1 MSPPFGVISRL
12 AVIALFACLGDDDDT
27 TDEPTDPAVEPVPV
41 RSPTPGVAFVAARTA
56 RPCADPSARAND
68 PWKHR
73 KASKLDL
80 GPTIG
85 HRLVGGALGVGD
97 FDNNGHLDV
106 FVPGER
112 SSQLHLGRGAEEFQ
126 DVASTHLSGLDL
138 SGTTSVVVVDLD
150 DDADLDLY
158 ITRFQRTNLA
168 LLNDGGG
175 RFVDATAI
183 FPGIDAGERRSMTAA
198 FGDMDGDG
206 DLDLFVGAYGPRP
219 AEGLDTG
226 AAFEEIAD
234 PAVLL
239 ERDGDAWID
248 RSDRLP
254 QIVHDAYNFNAAWLD
269 VDDDLDQDLIVINDF
284 GWARPSQLLYN
295 DGTGHFTQ
303 APVDQGFSAPF
314 AGMGLGIGD
323 LNGDAVPDFAQ
334 SSWREAS
341 VLSSA
346 AGAWWEQA
354 PAWGVIPD
362 IEQPRNQIFGWGTA
376 LVDVDNDAD
385 LDLPMVFG
393 HWDEYRGDLSQRD
406 ALWIWDGVR
415 FTDEARKFGV
425 DDDGAGRALS
435 VADVNADGWPDLIKR
450 QISDT
455 TPMHLSVCG
464 TNEWLHVRLRA
475 SAPNIHAIGAR
486 ISVTAGGRE
495 HLRWI
500 QAGGQSMMTGE
511 PPEALFGLGDA
522 STIDAVR
529 VTWPDGRT
537 SVHTDVRPSERIVL
551 VQVPR

>member
-1 MSPPFGVISRL
+1 
-12 AVIALFACLGDDDDT
+12 
-27 TDEPTDPAVEPVPV
+27 
-41 RSPTPGVAFVAARTA
+41 
-56 RPCADPSARAND
+56 
-68 PWKHR
+68 
-73 KASKLDL
+73 
-80 GPTIG
+80 
-85 HRLVGGALGVGD
+85 
-97 FDNNGHLDV
+97 
-106 FVPGER
+106 
-112 SSQLHLGRGAEEFQ
+112 
-126 DVASTHLSGLDL
+126 
-138 SGTTSVVVVDLD
+138 
-150 DDADLDLY
+150 
-158 ITRFQRTNLA
+158 
-168 LLNDGGG
+168 
-175 RFVDATAI
+175 
-183 FPGIDAGERRSMTAA
+183 
-198 FGDMDGDG
+198 
-206 DLDLFVGAYGPRP
+206 
-219 AEGLDTG
+219 
-226 AAFEEIAD
+226 
-234 PAVLL
+234 
-239 ERDGDAWID
+239 
-248 RSDRLP
+248 
-254 QIVHDAYNFNAAWLD
+254 
-269 VDDDLDQDLIVINDF
+269 
-284 GWARPSQLLYN
+284 
-295 DGTGHFTQ
+295 
-303 APVDQGFSAPF
+303 
-314 AGMGLGIGD
+314 MGLGIGD